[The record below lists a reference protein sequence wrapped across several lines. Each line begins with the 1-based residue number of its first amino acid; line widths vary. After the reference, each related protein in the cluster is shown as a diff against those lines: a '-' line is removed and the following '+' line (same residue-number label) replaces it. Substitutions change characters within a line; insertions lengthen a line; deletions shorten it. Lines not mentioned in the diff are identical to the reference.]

1 MKYAAADS
9 VISTLARESLPD
21 KSAIVI
27 VRKSLGVI
35 VISYD
40 RDIRDKASRDVVE
53 ALQYDKEIDTSS
65 MQYLCFKCPDMVESW
80 CTYLK
85 SDYTVSLVTYTHSPV
100 VKKTLSAM
108 SYTIRKI
115 LEEAYD
121 NDDLTNWWKDG
132 V

>member
-1 MKYAAADS
+1 MKYTAADL

-27 VRKSLGVI
+27 VRKSLGVM

-40 RDIRDKASRDVVE
+40 RDIRDKVSRDVVE

-65 MQYLCFKCPDMVESW
+65 MQYLCFKCLDMVESW

-85 SDYTVSLVTYTHSPV
+85 SDYAVSLVTYTHSPA
-100 VKKTLSAM
+100 VKKTLSGMA
-108 SYTIRKI
+108 YTIRKI

-121 NDDLTNWWKDG
+121 NDDLSNWCKDG